1 MVHKLNKTSQKILEE
16 AQSGKIFLLD
26 GATGTFLQNNGLEP
40 GGSPELMNI
49 ENPSVIEK
57 MANTYYSSGSDIVLT
72 NTFGGNYFRL
82 KHYGLE
88 DKVIDINKKAAE
100 IAKSASNNY
109 KDKYVFGSIGPTGE
123 FIEPLGQVSEKEMYD
138 VLFEQM
144 KGLYEGGVDAF
155 MIETQIATEETLLAI
170 KVARENFDLLVFASM
185 VYDKG
190 PRGFFTM
197 FGLEPSKSLDL
208 LYEAGADVVGTNCGN
223 GSDKMLEITNIFR
236 ESTDKPLLVQANAGI
251 PIIKKQD
258 IIYPES
264 PDYMMKNYQKLIDL
278 NINFLGG
285 CCGTTAEHITNFSEI
300 IRSHNERIA
309 S

>member
-258 IIYPES
+258 II
-264 PDYMMKNYQKLIDL
+264 
-278 NINFLGG
+278 
-285 CCGTTAEHITNFSEI
+285 
-300 IRSHNERIA
+300 
-309 S
+309 